1 MIFTGIILQDQLIKT
16 YLTALGFQ
24 KDEVF
29 CVDFAIFLSD
39 LEGPPATST
48 YPSIYPLLFYL

>member
-1 MIFTGIILQDQLIKT
+1 MITVS
-16 YLTALGFQ
+16 FQ

-39 LEGPPATST
+39 LEGPPPTST
-48 YPSIYPLLFYL
+48 NPSIYPLLFYL